1 MLSIAFKAKVFKMG
15 NRVAI
20 DLTLSVVNRQLEADH
35 HSSFRF
41 IEVFL
46 SSIYWWKSQQILTS
60 YISKVLEI
68 GISSFPGS
76 YLYS

>member
-20 DLTLSVVNRQLEADH
+20 DLTLSVVNRQLEADL

-41 IEVFL
+41 DKLKFDNNRAAPWL
-46 SSIYWWKSQQILTS
+46 ALA
-60 YISKVLEI
+60 
-68 GISSFPGS
+68 
-76 YLYS
+76 